1 MLTREE
7 KNAKYK
13 HISLEM
19 ETSTHF
25 PLLMKV
31 VAASEGT
38 ILELGSGMFSTPLLH
53 WLCFEKQRPLFTWER
68 HLHYLDFATKFRT
81 DWHHVDHVPK
91 VETLDLAG
99 IAERIGRFSIVFIDH
114 SPKKPRTRG
123 DDALLF
129 KDIADYVI
137 LHDAGVE
144 GKEKYGYDQLYPH
157 FKYRHDWTGCLPHTT
172 VLSNFHDLSFLN
184 A

>member
-1 MLTREE
+1 MLSREQ
-7 KNAKYK
+7 KNQKYR

-25 PLLMKV
+25 PVLIKLVQMT
-31 VAASEGT
+31 EGP

-53 WLCFEKQRPLFTWER
+53 WLCFEDERRLYTWER
-68 HLHYLDFATKFRT
+68 HLHYLDFAKKFRNP
-81 DWHHVDHVPK
+81 WHEVEHVPDVIEELVCTDAK
-91 VETLDLAG
+91 HFD
-99 IAERIGRFSIVFIDH
+99 IVFIDH

-129 KDIADYVI
+129 KDVADYVV
-137 LHDAGVE
+137 LHDAGVN
-144 GKEKYGYDQLYPH
+144 GKQKYGYDQLYPH
-157 FKYRHDWTGCLPHTT
+157 FKYRFDWTGCMPHTT
-172 VLSNFHDLSFLN
+172 VLSNFKDLSFLD